1 MKGNIGGRAY
11 APWGARGVV
20 SMGYRELQTET

>member
-1 MKGNIGGRAY
+1 MEGNIGVGHTLR
-11 APWGARGVV
+11 GARGVV

>member
-1 MKGNIGGRAY
+1 MEGNTGGGAY
-11 APWGARGVV
+11 TSWGQGGVV

>member
-1 MKGNIGGRAY
+1 MEGNTGGGAY
-11 APWGARGVV
+11 TSWGARGIV